1 MRLVALHVYRSR
13 SLCMRK
19 RGQESEWEKEPEK
32 EHASKRASESVSSWS
47 WMTRA
52 KRFEFG
58 MTSRFD
64 QQKCSRSSVLQPRT
78 GKDRY

>member
-1 MRLVALHVYRSR
+1 MGEGAREGARKQA
-13 SLCMRK
+13 RK
-19 RGQESEWEKEPEK
+19 R
-32 EHASKRASESVSSWS
+32 VSIKLV
-47 WMTRA
+47 MDTRA